1 MAITKMKLSDAVIE
15 EIRKMMVSGELK
27 PGDKL
32 PDHSTLAKQLNVSRN
47 TLREAMNTLSLIG
60 VVDQRSGRGT
70 IVKNAFPP
78 KIQNFFRLPQLG
90 GANAVSELL
99 DAREAVE
106 LGAMKFI
113 VLNITPEELENLSL
127 ILGKMKD
134 ALKDAR
140 SDHVAKHDLEFH
152 HCLMKATHNRFLLQA
167 FENLRGYTEQFI
179 TEGFKLAPGIRASA
193 IKEHGAI
200 LEALKAGDAKKAKDW
215 MKKHIILRKKVFKP
229 LLNQKAKD

>member
-1 MAITKMKLSDAVIE
+1 MAVTKMKLSDAVIE

-70 IVKNAFPP
+70 IVKNAIPP
-78 KIQNFFRLPQLG
+78 RIQNFFRLPQLG
-90 GANAVSELL
+90 GVDVVSELL

-113 VLNITPEELENLSL
+113 VMNITPEELENLSL
-127 ILGKMKD
+127 VVGKMED
-134 ALKDAR
+134 ALKEAR
-140 SDHVAKHDLEFH
+140 SNHVAKHDLEFH
-152 HCLMKATHNRFLLQA
+152 HYLMKATHNRFLLQT

-179 TEGFKLAPGIRASA
+179 AEGFKFAPGMMASA

-200 LEALKAGDAKKAKDW
+200 LEALKTRDAKKAKYW
-215 MKKHIILRKKVFKP
+215 MKKHIILRKTIFKP
-229 LLNQKAKD
+229 LLNQKNKD